1 MISLAALNLF
11 EEAKKGR
18 VNCHL
23 VILPHNLILQLIEL
37 TAEDGSLDVA
47 LIQEFFLLTIGK
59 ELYLLTVQL
68 INDQRDIPSTG

>member
-1 MISLAALNLF
+1 MISLAALNLY

-47 LIQEFFLLTIGK
+47 LIQEFFLLTISK
-59 ELYLLTVQL
+59 ELYLLIVQL

>member
-23 VILPHNLILQLIEL
+23 VILPNNLILQLIEL

-47 LIQEFFLLTIGK
+47 LIQEFFQLTIGK
-59 ELYLLTVQL
+59 ELYLLIVQL
-68 INDQRDIPSTG
+68 INEQRDISSTG